1 MGFLAKRR
9 ERREQEWQE
18 VAGAARDDMLG
29 LGDQIRE
36 LDVDISLAKGQE
48 PRDDYQRALDCYD
61 RANAAFTHAESTK
74 QPGDFSPMSSA
85 LEEGRWAMVCCR
97 ARLDGSEPPER
108 KPPCFFDPR
117 HGPSLQEVRWAPPAG
132 KPRDVPACGACATR
146 VTEGFEP
153 EPRTVVVRG
162 RPVVYW
168 NAPPIYYGYATGY
181 YDGYAGMG
189 AFGGLGLAGG
199 FDDGAWGDSGD
210 RDSGDGWSGDDSSSD
225 GGWGG
230 DDSSSSGGGWGG
242 DDSSTSGGGWDAS
255 SSFGS
260 GGDSGSDSFS

>member
-1 MGFLAKRR
+1 
-9 ERREQEWQE
+9 
-18 VAGAARDDMLG
+18 
-29 LGDQIRE
+29 
-36 LDVDISLAKGQE
+36 
-48 PRDDYQRALDCYD
+48 
-61 RANAAFTHAESTK
+61 
-74 QPGDFSPMSSA
+74 
-85 LEEGRWAMVCCR
+85 MVCCR

-210 RDSGDGWSGDDSSSD
+210 GDSGDGWSGDDSSSD

-230 DDSSSSGGGWGG
+230 DDSS
-242 DDSSTSGGGWDAS
+242 GGGWDAS